1 MTDLLPLLLVAI
13 PLVGAAGVAL
23 LGPARPRVGDGVALA
38 AVSAGVVGSI
48 TLLAGGGAEAM
59 SGIALPALVGTIH
72 FRADPL
78 GRFVAVV
85 AAVVWWSATLASLDT
100 LKGDRRRVRYHIAS
114 LAALSAMLGVV
125 LAANLITLFVCFEV
139 LGLTAWFLVT
149 HSDTAEA
156 RAAGTVYIWMTLLG
170 GSLLLGGILLVYGAG
185 GASLYHAVPDAGS
198 SSLRVAAA
206 ILLVGGF
213 GVKAGMLPLHV
224 WLPGAHSAAPA
235 PASAILSGV
244 LIKAGAFGILRTLI
258 TLYPDAGS
266 GTGVP
271 GPGQAVMWLGLAAML
286 LGAAIAFGQR
296 HAKRLLAWSSVSQ
309 MGIILVGIGVATAG
323 GIPGGMGLAGAT
335 VQIASHA
342 MLKACLF
349 LGVGAVVHQAGTAEL
364 ARLGGLWQRMPI
376 TFAIMLFAGTALA
389 GMPLLTGALGKGL
402 VHHGLDATAPPFA
415 EWVFRA
421 AAVGTAAVVTRLIVM
436 VFLARPSP
444 GGRFAGVREAPRTVL
459 VAMAVLLV
467 PVLLIAARTPAFLS
481 SLVAP
486 VLTSTGQEDAA
497 LSDYLR
503 QYHLNLPEQLSVL
516 TILVL
521 GVAIC
526 FMAQR
531 LGWLGGKWPAPLTGL
546 YWYRAAARGLWVGS
560 ERMGWVYAGLQRA
573 TIGSR
578 VLAESQWAGL
588 IYAGIQ
594 RATIGSRVLAG
605 SQRIGMT
612 YERARKAPQRFRPI
626 PTAGPGR
633 VRARWADATRPLRRE
648 WQALLAESTHLAA
661 RDRVERYV
669 RELGG
674 NIAVIFVLFLLFLA
688 LLVWWP

>member
-1 MTDLLPLLLVAI
+1 MTDLLPLLLVVI

-38 AVSAGVVGSI
+38 AVSAGVVG
-48 TLLAGGGAEAM
+48 TVALLAGGGAEPM
-59 SGIALPALVGTIH
+59 SGIAFPALVGTIH

-85 AAVVWWSATLASLDT
+85 TAVVWWSATLASLVT
-100 LKGDRRRVRYHIAS
+100 LEGGPRRVRYHVAS
-114 LAALSAMLGVV
+114 LVALSAMLGVV

-170 GSLLLGGILLVYGAG
+170 GSLLLGGILLVHGAG
-185 GASLYHAVPDAGS
+185 GASLFQAVPDAGS
-198 SSLRVAAA
+198 SGLRAVAT

-244 LIKAGAFGILRTLI
+244 LINAGAFGILRTLI
-258 TLYPDAGS
+258 TLYPDEGS
-266 GTGVP
+266 GTGIP
-271 GPGQAVMWLGLAAML
+271 GPGQAVMWLGLLAML
-286 LGAAIAFGQR
+286 LGAVIALGQR
-296 HAKRLLAWSSVSQ
+296 HAKRLLAWSSISQ
-309 MGIILVGIGVATAG
+309 MGIILVGIGVATTG
-323 GIPGGMGLAGAT
+323 GIPGGMGLAGAS

-342 MLKACLF
+342 LLKACLF
-349 LGVGAVVHQAGTAEL
+349 LGVGAVVHQAGSAEL

-376 TFAIMLFAGTALA
+376 TFAIMLFAGAALA

-402 VHHGLDATAPPFA
+402 VHHGFDARTPPFA
-415 EWVFRA
+415 EWVFLA
-421 AAVGTAAVVTRLIVM
+421 AAIGTAAVVTRLIVM
-436 VFLARPSP
+436 VFLAGPSP
-444 GGRFAGVREAPRTVL
+444 AGRVAAVREAPRTVL

-467 PVLLIAARTPAFLS
+467 PVLLIAVQTPAFLS
-481 SLVAP
+481 SLMAP
-486 VLTSTGQEDAA
+486 VLASTGQEVSA

-503 QYHLNLPEQLSVL
+503 QYHLTPPESLSAL
-516 TILVL
+516 MILAL
-521 GVAIC
+521 GVAIAV
-526 FMAQR
+526 MAQR
-531 LGWLGGKWPAPLTGL
+531 LGLLKRGWPAPLTCL
-546 YWYRAAARGLWVGS
+546 YWYRAAAHGLRKGS
-560 ERMGWVYAGLQRA
+560 GR
-573 TIGSR
+573 I
-578 VLAESQWAGL
+578 GL

-594 RATIGSRVLAG
+594 RAAIGSRVLAK

-612 YERARKAPQRFRPI
+612 YERTRRAPQRFMPA
-626 PTAGPGR
+626 PTAGRGLIR
-633 VRARWADATRPLRRE
+633 VWWADMTRPLRST
-648 WQALLAESTHLAA
+648 WQALLAESTHLTA

-688 LLVWWP
+688 VLVWGPKR